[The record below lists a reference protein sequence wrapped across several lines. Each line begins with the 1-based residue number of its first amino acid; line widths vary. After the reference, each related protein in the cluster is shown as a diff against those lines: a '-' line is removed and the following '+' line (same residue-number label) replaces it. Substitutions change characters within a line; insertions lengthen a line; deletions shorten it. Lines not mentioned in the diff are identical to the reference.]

1 MPARI
6 AGISGLLA
14 FVTFNVAWIAAVLAQ
29 PSAYSVANDDI
40 SVLSAITAARWPKGK
55 THTFV

>member
-1 MPARI
+1 VPARI

-40 SVLSAITAARWPKGK
+40 SVLGAITAARWPKGK
-55 THTFV
+55 TRTFV